1 MQKAELVKKKND
13 EVHEESWVQCDTCE
27 RWIHQICGL
36 FNSRQNKEHKSEYSC
51 PACLL
56 KKRKK
61 QKKKKEEQTLAC
73 SLPGAEAL
81 PRTKLS
87 ETLENHVRAKVD
99 EKIKSLAEEK
109 SKADVS
115 SPSSF
120 ECSYYLLAYFLPFR
134 HALLEDTVNSL
145 IFTILSLYMSFW
157 LASLTV

>member
-1 MQKAELVKKKND
+1 MPPPSTPGHVGGMTPAQWRAFKKKKND

-36 FNSRQNKEHKSEYSC
+36 FNSRQNKEHQSEYSC

-61 QKKKKEEQTLAC
+61 QKKKKEEQAPAS

-109 SKADVS
+109 AKADVS
-115 SPSSF
+115 NSS
-120 ECSYYLLAYFLPFR
+120 
-134 HALLEDTVNSL
+134 SL
-145 IFTILSLYMSFW
+145 SVAINY
-157 LASLTV
+157 

>member
-1 MQKAELVKKKND
+1 MQKAELLKKKND

-61 QKKKKEEQTLAC
+61 QKRKKEAQSPS

-81 PRTKLS
+81 PRTNLS
-87 ETLENHVRAKVD
+87 EILENHVRSRVGG
-99 EKIKSLAEEK
+99 KIQSLAED
-109 SKADVS
+109 KAKTEVNNIIVS
-115 SPSSF
+115 V
-120 ECSYYLLAYFLPFR
+120 
-134 HALLEDTVNSL
+134 HALCLHTKDL
-145 IFTILSLYMSFW
+145 
-157 LASLTV
+157 